1 MMSTLNKEYRHLNSR
16 IQANYKGSEG
26 TLTYPESF
34 ILAYFDSVSDLL
46 KRAQYIGS
54 HGITSRRQEFQL
66 WSFGIKVEESLGEKE
81 IELSL
86 IIGNLE
92 IDKEPTIISR
102 EEVLDISK
110 KGVNFFKSIVWIKA
124 NSKHQS
130 EVDLANQIQE
140 KLRAKQI
147 KKVKL
152 VFLTNNLIEEK
163 IVNKLQGKVL
173 FSVEDID
180 VTLDIWDLRRRGNY
194 VRSEDDFSV
203 VTISDFEE
211 APLIVKANVHSD
223 EQGYVTSLSGL
234 DVFNLYDT
242 YRTDLLQQNVR
253 VFLSATR
260 KANKEMINTLRN
272 EPEKFFFYNNGLS
285 VTCSSVQIEND
296 RIIAIKD
303 IQIVNGGQ
311 TTATIHYA
319 KKRYRDID
327 LSMVKVQVRLIEIED
342 KTNYDAT
349 VNKISVASNTQSVVS
364 PSDFMSNAKIFTD
377 LESLISTYP
386 INTGLGDVFYF
397 FERMKGQKKAAEM
410 QRLTIQ
416 EKKAFQKMYPKSITF
431 SKLEFARWW
440 NTYSLFPHVSASGS
454 EKQFKSFM
462 NNIESR
468 IFTKQDYF
476 EIVGFGRI
484 FTRMRTVCG
493 TANGKEF
500 PSLIEDSSVGMSTS
514 IYASSVFHQLFG
526 SDIEYLDV
534 FDSRFEEN
542 YFDELFKEVLVK
554 TWSLISRYGGTSVQ
568 EQTKK
573 VGCWKFVQDNI
584 ESYNVIK
591 NNYKSLQLRKRTRQE
606 IDAAFREPIEKAVS
620 CLNVMFTNNAVRD
633 DLLSYGRFRR
643 VIHKIDSGDEVSL
656 DLVLSA
662 LDKVSA
668 DLDFTV
674 VDKIKEVLSRE
685 FRDLNNSYVTT
696 GLIDTVSV
704 RQLIDRMNN

>member
-1 MMSTLNKEYRHLNSR
+1 MSTLNKEYRHLNSR

-46 KRAQYIGS
+46 KRAQFIGS
-54 HGITSRRQEFQL
+54 HGTTSRRQEFQL

-86 IIGNLE
+86 VTGKLE
-92 IDKEPTIISR
+92 IGEEPTIISR
-102 EEVLDISK
+102 DDVLDISK
-110 KGVNFFKSIVWIKA
+110 KGVNFFKSIAWIRA

-147 KKVKL
+147 KKVRL

-163 IVNKLQGKVL
+163 IINRLQGKVL

-194 VRSEDDFSV
+194 VRSEDDFSIV
-203 VTISDFEE
+203 SVDQFEE

-234 DVFNLYDT
+234 DIFNLYDT

-272 EPEKFFFYNNGLS
+272 EPQKFFFYNNGLS
-285 VTCSSVQIEND
+285 VTCSSVKIENE
-296 RIIAIKD
+296 RIVAIKD

-319 KKRYRDID
+319 KKKYRDID
-327 LSMVKVQVRLIEIED
+327 LSKVKVQVRLIEIED
-342 KTNYDAT
+342 KTNYEAT

-364 PSDFMSNAKIFTD
+364 PSDFMSNAKIFTN

-386 INTGLGDVFYF
+386 INTGIGDVFYF

-410 QRLTIQ
+410 QRLTQQ
-416 EKKAFQKMYPKSITF
+416 EKKAFQNMYPKSLTF

-440 NTYSLFPHVSASGS
+440 NTYSLFPHVSAAGS

-484 FTRMRTVCG
+484 FSRVRTVCG

-526 SDIEYLDV
+526 EKIEYLDV
-534 FDSRFEEN
+534 FDNLFEEN
-542 YFDELFKEVLVK
+542 YFDEVFKEIIVK
-554 TWSLISRYGGTSVQ
+554 TWSLISDYGGTSVQ

-573 VGCWKFVQDNI
+573 IGCWEYVQKNI
-584 ESYNVIK
+584 ESYSQIK
-591 NNYKSLQLRKRTRQE
+591 ESYKSLQLRKRTRQE
-606 IDAAFREPIEKAVS
+606 IDAAFRDPLEKAIS
-620 CLNVMFTNNAVRD
+620 SLNVMFTNAVVRD

-643 VIHKIDSGDEVSL
+643 VVNKIDNGGEVSL

-662 LDKVSA
+662 LERVSA
-668 DLDFTV
+668 DLDFTF
-674 VDKIKEVLSRE
+674 VDRIKEVFSGE
-685 FRDLNNSYVTT
+685 FRELNNSYVTT
-696 GLIDTVSV
+696 GLIDTAAVK
-704 RQLIDRMNN
+704 QLIDKVK

>member
-1 MMSTLNKEYRHLNSR
+1 MSTLNKEYRHLNSR

-46 KRAQYIGS
+46 KRAQFIGS
-54 HGITSRRQEFQL
+54 HGTTSRRQEFQL

-86 IIGNLE
+86 VTGKLE
-92 IDKEPTIISR
+92 ISEEPTIISR
-102 EEVLDISK
+102 DDVLDISK
-110 KGVNFFKSIVWIKA
+110 KGVNFFKSIAWIRA

-147 KKVKL
+147 KKVRL

-163 IVNKLQGKVL
+163 ITNRLQGKVL

-194 VRSEDDFSV
+194 VRSEDDFSIV
-203 VTISDFEE
+203 SVDQFEE
-211 APLIVKANVHSD
+211 APLIVKANVYSD

-234 DVFNLYDT
+234 DIFNLYDT

-272 EPEKFFFYNNGLS
+272 EPQKFFFYNNGLS
-285 VTCSSVQIEND
+285 VTCSSVKIENE
-296 RIIAIKD
+296 RIVAIKD

-319 KKRYRDID
+319 KKKYRDID
-327 LSMVKVQVRLIEIED
+327 LSKVKVQVRLIEIED
-342 KTNYDAT
+342 KTNYEAT

-364 PSDFMSNAKIFTD
+364 PSDFMSNAKIFTN

-386 INTGLGDVFYF
+386 INTGIGDVFYF

-410 QRLTIQ
+410 QRLTQQ
-416 EKKAFQKMYPKSITF
+416 EKKAFQNMYPKSLTF

-440 NTYSLFPHVSASGS
+440 NTYSLFPHVSAAGS

-484 FTRMRTVCG
+484 FSRVRTVCG

-526 SDIEYLDV
+526 EEIEYLDV
-534 FDSRFEEN
+534 FDNLFEEN
-542 YFDELFKEVLVK
+542 YFDEVFKEVIVK
-554 TWSLISRYGGTSVQ
+554 TWSLISDYGGTSVQ

-573 VGCWKFVQDNI
+573 IGCWEYVQKNI
-584 ESYNVIK
+584 ESYSQIK
-591 NNYKSLQLRKRTRQE
+591 ESYKSLQLRKRTRQE
-606 IDAAFREPIEKAVS
+606 IDAAFRDPLEKAIS
-620 CLNVMFTNNAVRD
+620 SLNVMFTNAVVRD

-643 VIHKIDSGDEVSL
+643 VVNKIDNGGEVSL

-662 LDKVSA
+662 LERVSA
-668 DLDFTV
+668 DLDFTF
-674 VDKIKEVLSRE
+674 VDRIKEVFSGE
-685 FRDLNNSYVTT
+685 FRELNNSYVTT
-696 GLIDTVSV
+696 GLIDTAAVK
-704 RQLIDRMNN
+704 QLIDKVK

>member
-1 MMSTLNKEYRHLNSR
+1 MSTLNKEYRHLNSR

-54 HGITSRRQEFQL
+54 HGITSRRQEFHL

-86 IIGNLE
+86 VTGKLE
-92 IDKEPTIISR
+92 IGEEPTIISR
-102 EEVLDISK
+102 DEVLDISK
-110 KGVNFFKSIVWIKA
+110 KGVNFFKSVAWIKA

-130 EVDLANQIQE
+130 EVDLAKQIQE
-140 KLRAKQI
+140 KLRAKKI
-147 KKVKL
+147 KKVRL

-163 IVNKLQGKVL
+163 IINRLQGKVL

-194 VRSEDDFSV
+194 VRSEDDFSIV
-203 VTISDFEE
+203 SVNQFEE
-211 APLIVKANVHSD
+211 APLIVKANIHSD

-234 DVFNLYDT
+234 DIFNLYDT

-272 EPEKFFFYNNGLS
+272 EPQKFFFYNNGLS
-285 VTCSSVQIEND
+285 ITCSSVKIENE
-296 RIIAIKD
+296 RIVAIKD

-319 KKRYRDID
+319 KKKYRDID
-327 LSMVKVQVRLIEIED
+327 LSKVKVQVRLIEIED
-342 KTNYDAT
+342 KINYEAT

-364 PSDFMSNAKIFTD
+364 PSDFMSNAKIFTN

-410 QRLTIQ
+410 QRLTQQ
-416 EKKAFQKMYPKSITF
+416 EKKAFQNMYPKSLTF

-440 NTYSLFPHVSASGS
+440 NTYSLFPHVSAAGS

-484 FTRMRTVCG
+484 FTRVRTVCG
-493 TANGKEF
+493 TGNGREF

-526 SDIEYLDV
+526 EEIEYLDV
-534 FDSRFEEN
+534 FDNLFEEN
-542 YFDELFKEVLVK
+542 YFDEVFKEIIVK
-554 TWSLISRYGGTSVQ
+554 TWSLISDYGGTSVQ

-573 VGCWKFVQDNI
+573 IGCWEYVQNNI
-584 ESYNVIK
+584 ESYSQIK
-591 NNYKSLQLRKRTRQE
+591 ESYQSLQLRKRTRQE
-606 IDAAFREPIEKAVS
+606 IDAAFRDPLEKAIS
-620 CLNVMFTNNAVRD
+620 CLNVMFTNAAVRD

-643 VIHKIDSGDEVSL
+643 VVNKIDDGGEVSL

-662 LDKVSA
+662 LERVSA
-668 DLDFTV
+668 DLDFSF
-674 VDKIKEVLSRE
+674 VDRIKEVFSGDFRE
-685 FRDLNNSYVTT
+685 LDNSYVTT
-696 GLIDTVSV
+696 GLIDTAAV
-704 RQLIDRMNN
+704 RQLIDRVNK

>member
-1 MMSTLNKEYRHLNSR
+1 MSTLNKEYRHLNSR

-46 KRAQYIGS
+46 KRAQFIGS
-54 HGITSRRQEFQL
+54 HGTTSRRQEFQL

-86 IIGNLE
+86 VTGKLE
-92 IDKEPTIISR
+92 IGEEPTIISR
-102 EEVLDISK
+102 DDVLDISK
-110 KGVNFFKSIVWIKA
+110 KGVNFFKSIAWIRA

-147 KKVKL
+147 KKVRL

-163 IVNKLQGKVL
+163 IINRLQGKVL

-194 VRSEDDFSV
+194 VRSEDDFSIV
-203 VTISDFEE
+203 SVDQFEE

-234 DVFNLYDT
+234 DIFNLYDT

-272 EPEKFFFYNNGLS
+272 EPQKFFFYNNGLS
-285 VTCSSVQIEND
+285 VTCSSVKIENE
-296 RIIAIKD
+296 RIVAIKD

-319 KKRYRDID
+319 KKKYRDID
-327 LSMVKVQVRLIEIED
+327 LSKVKVQVRLIEIED
-342 KTNYDAT
+342 KTNYEAT

-364 PSDFMSNAKIFTD
+364 PSDFMSNAKIFTN

-386 INTGLGDVFYF
+386 INTGIGDVFYF

-410 QRLTIQ
+410 QRLTQQ
-416 EKKAFQKMYPKSITF
+416 EKKAFQNMYPKSLTF

-440 NTYSLFPHVSASGS
+440 NTYSLFPHVSAAGS

-484 FTRMRTVCG
+484 FSRVRAVCG

-526 SDIEYLDV
+526 EEIEYLDV
-534 FDSRFEEN
+534 FDNLFEEN
-542 YFDELFKEVLVK
+542 YFDEVFKEVIVK
-554 TWSLISRYGGTSVQ
+554 TWSLISDYGGTSVQ

-573 VGCWKFVQDNI
+573 IGCWEYVQKNI
-584 ESYNVIK
+584 ESYSQIK
-591 NNYKSLQLRKRTRQE
+591 ESYKSLQLRKRTRQE
-606 IDAAFREPIEKAVS
+606 IDAAFRDPLEKAIS
-620 CLNVMFTNNAVRD
+620 SLNVMFTNAVVRD

-643 VIHKIDSGDEVSL
+643 VVNKIDNGGEVSL

-662 LDKVSA
+662 LERVSA
-668 DLDFTV
+668 DLDFTF
-674 VDKIKEVLSRE
+674 VDRIKEVFSGE
-685 FRDLNNSYVTT
+685 FRELNNSYVTT
-696 GLIDTVSV
+696 GLIDTAAVK
-704 RQLIDRMNN
+704 QLIDKVK

>member
-54 HGITSRRQEFQL
+54 HGITSRRQEFHL

-86 IIGNLE
+86 VTGKLE
-92 IDKEPTIISR
+92 IGEEPTIISR
-102 EEVLDISK
+102 DEVLDISK
-110 KGVNFFKSIVWIKA
+110 KGVNFFKSVAWIKA

-130 EVDLANQIQE
+130 EVDLAKQIQE
-140 KLRAKQI
+140 KLRAKKI
-147 KKVKL
+147 KKVRL

-163 IVNKLQGKVL
+163 IINRLQGKVL

-194 VRSEDDFSV
+194 VRSEDDFSIV
-203 VTISDFEE
+203 SVNQFEE
-211 APLIVKANVHSD
+211 APLIVKANIHSD

-234 DVFNLYDT
+234 DIFNLYDT

-272 EPEKFFFYNNGLS
+272 EPQKFFFYNNGLS
-285 VTCSSVQIEND
+285 ITCSSVKIENE
-296 RIIAIKD
+296 RIVAIKD

-319 KKRYRDID
+319 KKKYRDID
-327 LSMVKVQVRLIEIED
+327 LSKVKVQVRLIEIED
-342 KTNYDAT
+342 KINYEAT

-364 PSDFMSNAKIFTD
+364 PSDFMSNAKIFTN

-410 QRLTIQ
+410 QRLTQQ
-416 EKKAFQKMYPKSITF
+416 EKKAFQNMYPKSLTF

-440 NTYSLFPHVSASGS
+440 NTYSLFPHVSAAGS

-484 FTRMRTVCG
+484 FTRVRTVCG
-493 TANGKEF
+493 TANGREF

-526 SDIEYLDV
+526 EEIEYLDV
-534 FDSRFEEN
+534 FDNLFEEN
-542 YFDELFKEVLVK
+542 YFDEVFKEIIVK
-554 TWSLISRYGGTSVQ
+554 TWSLISDYGGTSVQ

-573 VGCWKFVQDNI
+573 IGCWEYVQNNI
-584 ESYNVIK
+584 ESYSQIK
-591 NNYKSLQLRKRTRQE
+591 ESYQSLQLRKRTRQE
-606 IDAAFREPIEKAVS
+606 IDAAFRDPLEKAIS
-620 CLNVMFTNNAVRD
+620 CLNVMFTNAAVRD

-643 VIHKIDSGDEVSL
+643 VVNKIDDGGEVSL

-662 LDKVSA
+662 LERVSA
-668 DLDFTV
+668 DLDFSF
-674 VDKIKEVLSRE
+674 VDRIKEVFSGDFRE
-685 FRDLNNSYVTT
+685 LDNSYVTT
-696 GLIDTVSV
+696 GLIDTAAV
-704 RQLIDRMNN
+704 RQLIDRVNK

>member
-1 MMSTLNKEYRHLNSR
+1 MSTLNKEYRHLNSR

-54 HGITSRRQEFQL
+54 HGTTSRRQEFQL

-86 IIGNLE
+86 VTGKLE
-92 IDKEPTIISR
+92 IGEAPTIISR
-102 EEVLDISK
+102 DDVLDISK
-110 KGVNFFKSIVWIKA
+110 KGVNFFKSIAWIRA

-147 KKVKL
+147 KKVRL

-163 IVNKLQGKVL
+163 IINRLQGKVL

-194 VRSEDDFSV
+194 VRSEDDFSIV
-203 VTISDFEE
+203 SVDQFEE

-234 DVFNLYDT
+234 DIFNLYDT

-272 EPEKFFFYNNGLS
+272 EPQKFFFYNNGLS
-285 VTCSSVQIEND
+285 VTCSSVKIENE
-296 RIIAIKD
+296 RIVAIKD

-319 KKRYRDID
+319 KKKYRDID
-327 LSMVKVQVRLIEIED
+327 LSKVKVQVRLIEIED
-342 KTNYDAT
+342 KTNYEAT

-364 PSDFMSNAKIFTD
+364 PSDFMSNAKIFTN

-386 INTGLGDVFYF
+386 INTGIGDVFYF

-410 QRLTIQ
+410 QRLTQQ
-416 EKKAFQKMYPKSITF
+416 EKKAFQNMYPKSLTF

-440 NTYSLFPHVSASGS
+440 NTYSLFPHVSAAGS

-484 FTRMRTVCG
+484 FSRVRTVCG

-526 SDIEYLDV
+526 EEIEYLDV
-534 FDSRFEEN
+534 FDNLFEEN
-542 YFDELFKEVLVK
+542 YFDEVFKEVIVK
-554 TWSLISRYGGTSVQ
+554 TWSLISDYGGTSVQ

-573 VGCWKFVQDNI
+573 IGCWEYVQKNI
-584 ESYNVIK
+584 ESYSQIK
-591 NNYKSLQLRKRTRQE
+591 ESYKSLQLRKRTRQE
-606 IDAAFREPIEKAVS
+606 IDAAFRDPLEKAIS
-620 CLNVMFTNNAVRD
+620 SLNVMFTNAVVRD

-643 VIHKIDSGDEVSL
+643 VVNKIDNGGEVSL

-662 LDKVSA
+662 LERVSA
-668 DLDFTV
+668 DLDFTF
-674 VDKIKEVLSRE
+674 VDRIKEVFSGE
-685 FRDLNNSYVTT
+685 FRELNNSYVTT
-696 GLIDTVSV
+696 GLIDTAAVK
-704 RQLIDRMNN
+704 QLIDKVK

>member
-46 KRAQYIGS
+46 KRAQFIGS

-86 IIGNLE
+86 ITGKLE
-92 IDKEPTIISR
+92 IGEEPTIISR
-102 EEVLDISK
+102 DDVLDISK
-110 KGVNFFKSIVWIKA
+110 KGVNFFKSIAWIRA

-147 KKVKL
+147 KKVRL

-163 IVNKLQGKVL
+163 IINRLQGKVL
-173 FSVEDID
+173 YSVEDID

-194 VRSEDDFSV
+194 VRSEDDFSIV
-203 VTISDFEE
+203 SVDQFEE

-234 DVFNLYDT
+234 DIFNLYDT

-272 EPEKFFFYNNGLS
+272 EPQKFFFYNNGLS
-285 VTCSSVQIEND
+285 VTCSSVKIENE
-296 RIIAIKD
+296 RIVAIKD

-319 KKRYRDID
+319 KKKYRDID
-327 LSMVKVQVRLIEIED
+327 LSKVKVQVRLIEIED
-342 KTNYDAT
+342 KTNYEAT

-364 PSDFMSNAKIFTD
+364 PSDFMSNAKIFTK

-386 INTGLGDVFYF
+386 INTGIGDVFYF

-410 QRLTIQ
+410 QRLTQQ
-416 EKKAFQKMYPKSITF
+416 EKKAFQNMYPKTLTF

-440 NTYSLFPHVSASGS
+440 NTYSLLPHVSASGS

-468 IFTKQDYF
+468 VFTKQDYF
-476 EIVGFGRI
+476 EIVGFGRV
-484 FTRMRTVCG
+484 FSRVRTICG
-493 TANGKEF
+493 TANGKKF

-514 IYASSVFHQLFG
+514 IYASSVFHRLFG
-526 SDIEYLDV
+526 EEIEYLDV
-534 FDSRFEEN
+534 FDNLFEES
-542 YFDELFKEVLVK
+542 YFDEVFKEVIVK
-554 TWSLISRYGGTSVQ
+554 TWSLISDYGGTSVQ

-573 VGCWKFVQDNI
+573 IGCWEYVQKNI
-584 ESYNVIK
+584 ESYSQIK
-591 NNYKSLQLRKRTRQE
+591 KSYQSLQLRKRTRQE
-606 IDAAFREPIEKAVS
+606 IDAAFRDPLEKAIS
-620 CLNVMFTNNAVRD
+620 CLNVMFTNDAVRD
-633 DLLSYGRFRR
+633 DLLSYGKFRR
-643 VIHKIDSGDEVSL
+643 VVNKIDNGGEVSL

-662 LDKVSA
+662 LERVSA
-668 DLDFTV
+668 DLDFSF
-674 VDKIKEVLSRE
+674 VDRIKKVFSGDFRE
-685 FRDLNNSYVTT
+685 LNNSYVTT
-696 GLIDTVSV
+696 GFIDTAAVKLLIDKV
-704 RQLIDRMNN
+704 D

>member
-1 MMSTLNKEYRHLNSR
+1 MSTLNKEYRHLNSR

-46 KRAQYIGS
+46 KRAQFIGS

-86 IIGNLE
+86 VTGKLE
-92 IDKEPTIISR
+92 IGEEPTFISR
-102 EEVLDISK
+102 DDVLDISK
-110 KGVNFFKSIVWIKA
+110 KGANFFKSIAWIRA

-147 KKVKL
+147 KKVRL

-163 IVNKLQGKVL
+163 IINRLQGKVL

-194 VRSEDDFSV
+194 VRSEDDFSIV
-203 VTISDFEE
+203 SVDQFEE

-234 DVFNLYDT
+234 DIFNLYDT

-260 KANKEMINTLRN
+260 KANKEMINTLRI
-272 EPEKFFFYNNGLS
+272 EPQKFFFYNNGLS
-285 VTCSSVQIEND
+285 VTCSSVKIENE
-296 RIIAIKD
+296 RIVAIKD

-319 KKRYRDID
+319 KKKYRDID
-327 LSMVKVQVRLIEIED
+327 LSKVKVQVRLIEIED
-342 KTNYDAT
+342 KTNYEAT

-364 PSDFMSNAKIFTD
+364 PSDFMSNAKIFTN

-386 INTGLGDVFYF
+386 INTGIGDVFYF

-410 QRLTIQ
+410 QRLTQQ
-416 EKKAFQKMYPKSITF
+416 EKKAFQNMYPKSLTF
-431 SKLEFARWW
+431 SKLEFDRWW
-440 NTYSLFPHVSASGS
+440 NTYSLFPHVSAAGS

-484 FTRMRTVCG
+484 FSRVRTVCG
-493 TANGKEF
+493 TANGKDF

-526 SDIEYLDV
+526 EKIEYLDV
-534 FDSRFEEN
+534 FDNLFEEN
-542 YFDELFKEVLVK
+542 YFDEVFKEVIVK
-554 TWSLISRYGGTSVQ
+554 TWSLISDYGGTSVQ

-573 VGCWKFVQDNI
+573 IGCWEYVQKNI
-584 ESYNVIK
+584 ESYSQIK
-591 NNYKSLQLRKRTRQE
+591 ESYKSLQLRKRTRQE
-606 IDAAFREPIEKAVS
+606 IDAAFRDPLEKAIS
-620 CLNVMFTNNAVRD
+620 SLNVMYTNTVVRD

-643 VIHKIDSGDEVSL
+643 VVNKIDNGGEVSL

-662 LDKVSA
+662 LERVSA
-668 DLDFTV
+668 DLDFTF
-674 VDKIKEVLSRE
+674 VDRIKEVFSGE
-685 FRDLNNSYVTT
+685 FRELNNSYVTT
-696 GLIDTVSV
+696 GLIDTAAVK
-704 RQLIDRMNN
+704 QLIDKVK

>member
-1 MMSTLNKEYRHLNSR
+1 MSTLNKEYRHLNSR

-46 KRAQYIGS
+46 KRAQFIGS
-54 HGITSRRQEFQL
+54 HGTTSRRQEFQL

-86 IIGNLE
+86 VTGKLE
-92 IDKEPTIISR
+92 IGEAPTIISR
-102 EEVLDISK
+102 DDVLDISK
-110 KGVNFFKSIVWIKA
+110 KGVNFFKSIAWIRA

-147 KKVKL
+147 KKVRL

-163 IVNKLQGKVL
+163 IINRLQGKVL

-194 VRSEDDFSV
+194 VRSEDDFSIV
-203 VTISDFEE
+203 SVDQFEE

-234 DVFNLYDT
+234 DIFNLYDT

-272 EPEKFFFYNNGLS
+272 EPQKFFFYNNGLS
-285 VTCSSVQIEND
+285 VTCSSVKIENE
-296 RIIAIKD
+296 RIVAIKD

-319 KKRYRDID
+319 KKKYRDID
-327 LSMVKVQVRLIEIED
+327 LSKVKVQVRLIEIED
-342 KTNYDAT
+342 KTNYEAT

-364 PSDFMSNAKIFTD
+364 PSDFMSNAKIFTN

-386 INTGLGDVFYF
+386 INTGIGDVFYF

-410 QRLTIQ
+410 QRLTQQ
-416 EKKAFQKMYPKSITF
+416 EKKAFQNMYPKSLTF

-440 NTYSLFPHVSASGS
+440 NTYSLFPHVSAAGS

-484 FTRMRTVCG
+484 FSRVRTVCG

-526 SDIEYLDV
+526 EEIEYLDV
-534 FDSRFEEN
+534 FDNLFEEN
-542 YFDELFKEVLVK
+542 YFDEVFKEVIVK
-554 TWSLISRYGGTSVQ
+554 TWSLISDYGGTSVQ

-573 VGCWKFVQDNI
+573 IGCWEYVQKNI
-584 ESYNVIK
+584 ESYSQIK
-591 NNYKSLQLRKRTRQE
+591 ESYKSLQLRKRTRQE
-606 IDAAFREPIEKAVS
+606 IDAAFRDPLEKAIS
-620 CLNVMFTNNAVRD
+620 SLNVMFTNAVVRD

-643 VIHKIDSGDEVSL
+643 VVNKIDNGGEVSL

-662 LDKVSA
+662 LERVSA
-668 DLDFTV
+668 DLDFTF
-674 VDKIKEVLSRE
+674 VDRIKEVFSGE
-685 FRDLNNSYVTT
+685 FRELNNSYVTT
-696 GLIDTVSV
+696 GLIDTAAVK
-704 RQLIDRMNN
+704 QLIDKVK

>member
-1 MMSTLNKEYRHLNSR
+1 M
-16 IQANYKGSEG
+16 
-26 TLTYPESF
+26 
-34 ILAYFDSVSDLL
+34 
-46 KRAQYIGS
+46 
-54 HGITSRRQEFQL
+54 
-66 WSFGIKVEESLGEKE
+66 
-81 IELSL
+81 
-86 IIGNLE
+86 
-92 IDKEPTIISR
+92 
-102 EEVLDISK
+102 
-110 KGVNFFKSIVWIKA
+110 
-124 NSKHQS
+124 
-130 EVDLANQIQE
+130 
-140 KLRAKQI
+140 
-147 KKVKL
+147 
-152 VFLTNNLIEEK
+152 IEEK

-416 EKKAFQKMYPKSITF
+416 EKKAFQNMYPKSLTF

-440 NTYSLFPHVSASGS
+440 NTYSLFPHVSAAGS

-484 FTRMRTVCG
+484 FTRMRAVCG

-542 YFDELFKEVLVK
+542 YFDELFKEVIVK

>member
-1 MMSTLNKEYRHLNSR
+1 MSTLNKEYRHLNSR

-46 KRAQYIGS
+46 KRAQFIGS
-54 HGITSRRQEFQL
+54 HGTTSRRQEFQL

-86 IIGNLE
+86 VTGKLE
-92 IDKEPTIISR
+92 IGEAPTIISR
-102 EEVLDISK
+102 DDVLDISK
-110 KGVNFFKSIVWIKA
+110 KGVNFFKSIAWIRA

-147 KKVKL
+147 KKVRL

-163 IVNKLQGKVL
+163 IINRLQGKVL

-194 VRSEDDFSV
+194 VRSEDDFSIV
-203 VTISDFEE
+203 SVDQFEE

-234 DVFNLYDT
+234 DIFNLYDT

-272 EPEKFFFYNNGLS
+272 EPQKFFFYNNGLS
-285 VTCSSVQIEND
+285 VTCSSVKIENE
-296 RIIAIKD
+296 RIVAIKD

-319 KKRYRDID
+319 KKKYRDID
-327 LSMVKVQVRLIEIED
+327 LSKVKVQVRLIEIED
-342 KTNYDAT
+342 KTNYEAT
-349 VNKISVASNTQSVVS
+349 VNKISIASNTQSVVS
-364 PSDFMSNAKIFTD
+364 PSDFMSNAKIFTN

-386 INTGLGDVFYF
+386 INTGIGDVFYF

-410 QRLTIQ
+410 QRLTQQ
-416 EKKAFQKMYPKSITF
+416 EKKAFQNIYPKSLTF

-440 NTYSLFPHVSASGS
+440 NTYSLFPHVSAAGS

-484 FTRMRTVCG
+484 FSRVRTVCG

-526 SDIEYLDV
+526 EEIEYLDV
-534 FDSRFEEN
+534 FDNLFEEN
-542 YFDELFKEVLVK
+542 YFDEVFKEVIVK
-554 TWSLISRYGGTSVQ
+554 TWSLISDYGGTSVQ

-573 VGCWKFVQDNI
+573 IGCWEYVQKNI
-584 ESYNVIK
+584 ESYSQIK
-591 NNYKSLQLRKRTRQE
+591 ESYKSLQLRKRTRQE
-606 IDAAFREPIEKAVS
+606 IDTAFRDPLEKAIS
-620 CLNVMFTNNAVRD
+620 SLNVMFTNAVVRD

-643 VIHKIDSGDEVSL
+643 VVNKIDDGGEVSL

-662 LDKVSA
+662 LERVST
-668 DLDFTV
+668 DLDFSF
-674 VDKIKEVLSRE
+674 VDRIKEVFSGDFRE
-685 FRDLNNSYVTT
+685 LNNSYVTT
-696 GLIDTVSV
+696 GLIDTAAV
-704 RQLIDRMNN
+704 RQLIDRVN

>member
-1 MMSTLNKEYRHLNSR
+1 MSTLNKEYRHLNSR

-46 KRAQYIGS
+46 KRAQFIGS
-54 HGITSRRQEFQL
+54 HGTTSRRQEFQL

-86 IIGNLE
+86 VTGILE
-92 IDKEPTIISR
+92 IGEEPTIISKDD
-102 EEVLDISK
+102 VLDISK
-110 KGVNFFKSIVWIKA
+110 KGVNFFKSIAWIRA

-147 KKVKL
+147 KKVRL

-163 IVNKLQGKVL
+163 ITNRLQGKVL

-194 VRSEDDFSV
+194 VRSEDDFSIV
-203 VTISDFEE
+203 SVDQFEE

-234 DVFNLYDT
+234 DIFNLYDT

-272 EPEKFFFYNNGLS
+272 EPQKFFFYNNGLS
-285 VTCSSVQIEND
+285 VTCSSVKIENE
-296 RIIAIKD
+296 RIVAIKD

-319 KKRYRDID
+319 KKKYRDID
-327 LSMVKVQVRLIEIED
+327 LSKVKVQVRLIEIED
-342 KTNYDAT
+342 KTNYEAT
-349 VNKISVASNTQSVVS
+349 VNKISVASNTQSVVT
-364 PSDFMSNAKIFTD
+364 PSDFMSNAKIFTN

-386 INTGLGDVFYF
+386 INTGIGDVFYF

-410 QRLTIQ
+410 QRLTQQ
-416 EKKAFQKMYPKSITF
+416 EKKAFQNMYPKSLTF

-440 NTYSLFPHVSASGS
+440 NTYSLFPHVSAAGS

-484 FTRMRTVCG
+484 FSRVRTVCG

-526 SDIEYLDV
+526 EKIEYLDV
-534 FDSRFEEN
+534 FDNLFEEN
-542 YFDELFKEVLVK
+542 YFDEVFKEVIVK
-554 TWSLISRYGGTSVQ
+554 TWSLISDYGGTSVQ

-573 VGCWKFVQDNI
+573 IGCWEYVQKNI
-584 ESYNVIK
+584 ESYSQIK
-591 NNYKSLQLRKRTRQE
+591 ESYKSLQLRKRTRQE
-606 IDAAFREPIEKAVS
+606 IDAAFRDPLEKAIS
-620 CLNVMFTNNAVRD
+620 SLNVMFTNAVVRD

-643 VIHKIDSGDEVSL
+643 VVNKIDNGGEVSL

-662 LDKVSA
+662 LERVSA
-668 DLDFTV
+668 DLDFTF
-674 VDKIKEVLSRE
+674 VDRIKEVFSGE
-685 FRDLNNSYVTT
+685 FRELNNSYVTT
-696 GLIDTVSV
+696 GLIDTAAVK
-704 RQLIDRMNN
+704 QLIDKVK

>member
-1 MMSTLNKEYRHLNSR
+1 MSTLNKEYRHLNSR

-46 KRAQYIGS
+46 KRAQFIGS
-54 HGITSRRQEFQL
+54 HGTTSRRQEFQL

-86 IIGNLE
+86 VTGKLE
-92 IDKEPTIISR
+92 IGEAPTIISR
-102 EEVLDISK
+102 DDVLDISK
-110 KGVNFFKSIVWIKA
+110 KGVNFFKSIAWIRA
-124 NSKHQS
+124 NSRHQS

-147 KKVKL
+147 KKVRL

-163 IVNKLQGKVL
+163 IINRLQGKVL

-194 VRSEDDFSV
+194 VRSEDDFSIV
-203 VTISDFEE
+203 SVDQFEE

-234 DVFNLYDT
+234 DIFNLYDT

-272 EPEKFFFYNNGLS
+272 EPQKFFFYNNGLS
-285 VTCSSVQIEND
+285 VTCSSVKIENE
-296 RIIAIKD
+296 RIVAIKD

-319 KKRYRDID
+319 KKKYRDID
-327 LSMVKVQVRLIEIED
+327 LSKVKVQVRLIEIED
-342 KTNYDAT
+342 KTNYEAT

-364 PSDFMSNAKIFTD
+364 PSDFMSNAKIFTN

-386 INTGLGDVFYF
+386 INTGIGDVFYF

-410 QRLTIQ
+410 QRLTQQ
-416 EKKAFQKMYPKSITF
+416 EKKAFQNMYPKSLTF

-440 NTYSLFPHVSASGS
+440 NTYSLFPHVSAAGS

-484 FTRMRTVCG
+484 FTRVRTVCG
-493 TANGKEF
+493 TANGREF

-526 SDIEYLDV
+526 EEIEYLDV
-534 FDSRFEEN
+534 FDYLFEEN
-542 YFDELFKEVLVK
+542 YFDEVFKEIIVK
-554 TWSLISRYGGTSVQ
+554 TWSLISDYGGTSVQ

-573 VGCWKFVQDNI
+573 IGCWEYVQNNI
-584 ESYNVIK
+584 ESYSQIK
-591 NNYKSLQLRKRTRQE
+591 ESYQSLQLRKRTRQE
-606 IDAAFREPIEKAVS
+606 IDAAFRDPLEKAIS
-620 CLNVMFTNNAVRD
+620 CLNVMFTNAAVRD

-643 VIHKIDSGDEVSL
+643 VVNKIDDGGEVSL

-662 LDKVSA
+662 LERVSA
-668 DLDFTV
+668 DLDFSF
-674 VDKIKEVLSRE
+674 VDRIKEVFSGDFRE
-685 FRDLNNSYVTT
+685 LDNSYVTT
-696 GLIDTVSV
+696 GLIDTAAV
-704 RQLIDRMNN
+704 RQLIHRVNK

>member
-1 MMSTLNKEYRHLNSR
+1 MSTLNKEYRHLNSR

-46 KRAQYIGS
+46 KRAQFIGS
-54 HGITSRRQEFQL
+54 HGTTSRRQEFQL

-86 IIGNLE
+86 VTGKLE
-92 IDKEPTIISR
+92 IGEAPTIISR
-102 EEVLDISK
+102 DDVLDISK
-110 KGVNFFKSIVWIKA
+110 KGVNFFKSIAWIRA

-147 KKVKL
+147 KKVRL

-163 IVNKLQGKVL
+163 IINRLQGKVL

-194 VRSEDDFSV
+194 VRSEDDFSIV
-203 VTISDFEE
+203 SVDQFEE

-234 DVFNLYDT
+234 DIFNLYDT

-272 EPEKFFFYNNGLS
+272 EPQKFFFYNNGLS
-285 VTCSSVQIEND
+285 VTCSSVKIENE
-296 RIIAIKD
+296 RIVAIKD

-319 KKRYRDID
+319 KKKYRDID
-327 LSMVKVQVRLIEIED
+327 LSKVKVQVRLIEIED
-342 KTNYDAT
+342 KTNYEAT

-364 PSDFMSNAKIFTD
+364 PSDFMSNAKIFTN

-386 INTGLGDVFYF
+386 INTGIGDVFYF

-410 QRLTIQ
+410 QRLTQQ
-416 EKKAFQKMYPKSITF
+416 EKKAFQNMYPKSLTF

-440 NTYSLFPHVSASGS
+440 NTYSLFPHVSAAGS

-484 FTRMRTVCG
+484 FSRVRTVCG

-526 SDIEYLDV
+526 EEIEYLDV
-534 FDSRFEEN
+534 FDNLFEEN
-542 YFDELFKEVLVK
+542 YFDEVFKEIIVK
-554 TWSLISRYGGTSVQ
+554 TWSLISDYGGTSVQ

-573 VGCWKFVQDNI
+573 IGCWEYVQKNI
-584 ESYNVIK
+584 ESYSQIK
-591 NNYKSLQLRKRTRQE
+591 ESYKSLQLRKRTRQE
-606 IDAAFREPIEKAVS
+606 IDAAFRDPLEKAIS
-620 CLNVMFTNNAVRD
+620 SLNVMFTNAVVRD

-643 VIHKIDSGDEVSL
+643 VVNKIDNGGEVSL

-662 LDKVSA
+662 LERVSA
-668 DLDFTV
+668 DLDFTF
-674 VDKIKEVLSRE
+674 VDRIKEVFSGE
-685 FRDLNNSYVTT
+685 FRELNNSYVTT
-696 GLIDTVSV
+696 GLIDTAAVK
-704 RQLIDRMNN
+704 QLIDKVK

>member
-1 MMSTLNKEYRHLNSR
+1 MSTLNKEYRHLNSR

-46 KRAQYIGS
+46 KRAQFIGS
-54 HGITSRRQEFQL
+54 HGTTSRRQEFQL

-86 IIGNLE
+86 VTGKLE
-92 IDKEPTIISR
+92 IGEAPTIISR
-102 EEVLDISK
+102 DDVLDISK
-110 KGVNFFKSIVWIKA
+110 KGVNFFKSIAWIRA

-147 KKVKL
+147 KKVRL

-163 IVNKLQGKVL
+163 IINRLQGKVL

-194 VRSEDDFSV
+194 VRSEDDFSIV
-203 VTISDFEE
+203 SVDQFEE

-234 DVFNLYDT
+234 DIFNLYDT

-272 EPEKFFFYNNGLS
+272 EPQKFFFYNNGLS
-285 VTCSSVQIEND
+285 VTCSSVKIENE
-296 RIIAIKD
+296 RIVAIKD

-319 KKRYRDID
+319 KKKYRDID
-327 LSMVKVQVRLIEIED
+327 LSKVKVQVRLIEIED
-342 KTNYDAT
+342 KTNYEAT
-349 VNKISVASNTQSVVS
+349 VIKISVARNTESVVS
-364 PSDFMSNAKIFTD
+364 PSDFMSNAKIFTN

-386 INTGLGDVFYF
+386 INTGIGDVFYF

-410 QRLTIQ
+410 QRLTQQ
-416 EKKAFQKMYPKSITF
+416 EKKAFQNMYPKSLTF

-440 NTYSLFPHVSASGS
+440 NTYSLFPHVSAAGS

-484 FTRMRTVCG
+484 FSRVRTVCG

-526 SDIEYLDV
+526 EEIEYLDV
-534 FDSRFEEN
+534 FDNLFEEN
-542 YFDELFKEVLVK
+542 YFDEVFKEVIVK
-554 TWSLISRYGGTSVQ
+554 TWSLISDYGGTSVQ

-573 VGCWKFVQDNI
+573 IGCWEYVQNNI
-584 ESYNVIK
+584 ESYSQIK
-591 NNYKSLQLRKRTRQE
+591 ESYQSLQLRKRTRQE
-606 IDAAFREPIEKAVS
+606 IDAAFRDPLEKAIS
-620 CLNVMFTNNAVRD
+620 CLNVMFTNAAVRD

-643 VIHKIDSGDEVSL
+643 VVNKIDDGGEVSL

-662 LDKVSA
+662 LERVSA
-668 DLDFTV
+668 DLDFSF
-674 VDKIKEVLSRE
+674 VDRIKEVFSGDFRE
-685 FRDLNNSYVTT
+685 LDNSYVTT
-696 GLIDTVSV
+696 GLIDTAAV
-704 RQLIDRMNN
+704 RQLIDRVNK

>member
-1 MMSTLNKEYRHLNSR
+1 MSTLNKEYRHLNSR

-46 KRAQYIGS
+46 KRAQFIGS
-54 HGITSRRQEFQL
+54 HGTTSRRQEFQL

-86 IIGNLE
+86 VTGKLE
-92 IDKEPTIISR
+92 IGEAPTIISR
-102 EEVLDISK
+102 DDVLDISK
-110 KGVNFFKSIVWIKA
+110 KGVNFFKSIAWIRA

-147 KKVKL
+147 KKVRL

-163 IVNKLQGKVL
+163 IINRLQGKVL

-194 VRSEDDFSV
+194 VRSEDDFSIV
-203 VTISDFEE
+203 SVDQFEE

-234 DVFNLYDT
+234 DIFNLYDT

-272 EPEKFFFYNNGLS
+272 EPQKFFFYNNGLS
-285 VTCSSVQIEND
+285 VTCSSVKIENE
-296 RIIAIKD
+296 RIVAIKD

-319 KKRYRDID
+319 KKKYRDID
-327 LSMVKVQVRLIEIED
+327 LSKVKVQVRLIEIED
-342 KTNYDAT
+342 KTNYEAT

-364 PSDFMSNAKIFTD
+364 PSDFMSNAKIFTN

-386 INTGLGDVFYF
+386 INTGIGDVFYF

-410 QRLTIQ
+410 QRLTQQ
-416 EKKAFQKMYPKSITF
+416 EKKAFQNMYPKSLTF

-440 NTYSLFPHVSASGS
+440 NTYSLFTHVSAAGS

-484 FTRMRTVCG
+484 FSRVRTVCG

-526 SDIEYLDV
+526 EEIEYLDV
-534 FDSRFEEN
+534 FDNLFEEN
-542 YFDELFKEVLVK
+542 YFDEVFKEVIVK
-554 TWSLISRYGGTSVQ
+554 TWSLISDYGGTSVQ

-573 VGCWKFVQDNI
+573 IGCWEYVQKNI
-584 ESYNVIK
+584 ESYSQIK
-591 NNYKSLQLRKRTRQE
+591 ESYKSLQLRKRTRQE
-606 IDAAFREPIEKAVS
+606 IDAAFRDPLEKAIS
-620 CLNVMFTNNAVRD
+620 SLNVMFTNAVVRD

-643 VIHKIDSGDEVSL
+643 VVNKIDNGGEVSL

-662 LDKVSA
+662 LERVSA
-668 DLDFTV
+668 DLDFTF
-674 VDKIKEVLSRE
+674 VDRIKEVFSGE
-685 FRDLNNSYVTT
+685 FRELNNSYVTT
-696 GLIDTVSV
+696 GLIDTAAVK
-704 RQLIDRMNN
+704 QLIDKVK

>member
-86 IIGNLE
+86 IIGNLV

-416 EKKAFQKMYPKSITF
+416 EKKAFQNMYPKSLTF

-440 NTYSLFPHVSASGS
+440 NTYSLFPHVSAAGS

-484 FTRMRTVCG
+484 FTRMRAVCG

-542 YFDELFKEVLVK
+542 YFDELFKEVIVK

>member
-1 MMSTLNKEYRHLNSR
+1 MNTLNKEYRHLNSR

-46 KRAQYIGS
+46 KRAQFIGS
-54 HGITSRRQEFQL
+54 HGTTSRRQEFQL
-66 WSFGIKVEESLGEKE
+66 WSFGIKIEESLGEKE

-86 IIGNLE
+86 VTGKLE
-92 IDKEPTIISR
+92 IGEEPTIISR
-102 EEVLDISK
+102 DDVLDISK
-110 KGVNFFKSIVWIKA
+110 KGVNFFKSIAWIRA

-147 KKVKL
+147 KKVRL

-163 IVNKLQGKVL
+163 IINRLQGKVL

-194 VRSEDDFSV
+194 VRSEDDFSIV
-203 VTISDFEE
+203 SVDQFEE

-234 DVFNLYDT
+234 DIFNLYDT

-272 EPEKFFFYNNGLS
+272 EPQKFFFYNNGLS
-285 VTCSSVQIEND
+285 VTCSSVKIENE
-296 RIIAIKD
+296 RIVAIKD

-319 KKRYRDID
+319 KKKYRDID
-327 LSMVKVQVRLIEIED
+327 LSKVKVQVRLIEIED
-342 KTNYDAT
+342 KTNYEAT

-364 PSDFMSNAKIFTD
+364 PSDFMSNAKIFTN

-386 INTGLGDVFYF
+386 INTGIGDVFYF

-410 QRLTIQ
+410 QRLTQQ
-416 EKKAFQKMYPKSITF
+416 EKKAFQNMYPKSLTF

-440 NTYSLFPHVSASGS
+440 NTYSLFPHVSAAGS

-484 FTRMRTVCG
+484 FSRVRTVCG

-526 SDIEYLDV
+526 EKIEYLDV
-534 FDSRFEEN
+534 FDNLFEEN
-542 YFDELFKEVLVK
+542 YFDEIFKEVIVK
-554 TWSLISRYGGTSVQ
+554 TWSLISDYGGTSVQ

-573 VGCWKFVQDNI
+573 IGCWEYVQKNI
-584 ESYNVIK
+584 ESYSQIK
-591 NNYKSLQLRKRTRQE
+591 ESYKSLQLRKRTRQE
-606 IDAAFREPIEKAVS
+606 IDAAFRDPLEKAIS
-620 CLNVMFTNNAVRD
+620 SLNVMFTNAVVRD

-643 VIHKIDSGDEVSL
+643 VVNKIDNGGEVSL

-662 LDKVSA
+662 LERVSA
-668 DLDFTV
+668 DLDFTF
-674 VDKIKEVLSRE
+674 VDRIKEVFSGE
-685 FRDLNNSYVTT
+685 FRELNNSYVTT
-696 GLIDTVSV
+696 GLIDTAAVK
-704 RQLIDRMNN
+704 QLIAKVK

>member
-1 MMSTLNKEYRHLNSR
+1 MNSR

-46 KRAQYIGS
+46 KRAQFIGS
-54 HGITSRRQEFQL
+54 HGTTSRRQEFQL

-86 IIGNLE
+86 VTGKLE
-92 IDKEPTIISR
+92 IGEAPTIISR
-102 EEVLDISK
+102 DDVLDISK
-110 KGVNFFKSIVWIKA
+110 KGVNFFKNIAWIRA

-147 KKVKL
+147 KKVRL

-163 IVNKLQGKVL
+163 IINRLQGKVL
-173 FSVEDID
+173 FSEEDID

-194 VRSEDDFSV
+194 VRSEDDFSIV
-203 VTISDFEE
+203 SVDQFEE

-234 DVFNLYDT
+234 DIFNLYDT

-272 EPEKFFFYNNGLS
+272 EPQKFFFYNNGLS
-285 VTCSSVQIEND
+285 VTCSSVKIENE
-296 RIIAIKD
+296 RIVAIKD

-319 KKRYRDID
+319 KKKYRDID
-327 LSMVKVQVRLIEIED
+327 LSKVKVQVRLIEIED
-342 KTNYDAT
+342 KTNYEAT

-364 PSDFMSNAKIFTD
+364 PSDFMSNAKIFTN

-386 INTGLGDVFYF
+386 INTGIGDVFYF

-410 QRLTIQ
+410 QRLTQQ
-416 EKKAFQKMYPKSITF
+416 EKRAFQNMYPKSLTF

-440 NTYSLFPHVSASGS
+440 NTYSLFPHVSAAGS

-484 FTRMRTVCG
+484 FSRVRTVCG

-526 SDIEYLDV
+526 EEIEYLDV
-534 FDSRFEEN
+534 FDNLFEEN
-542 YFDELFKEVLVK
+542 YFDEVFKEVIVK
-554 TWSLISRYGGTSVQ
+554 TWSFISDYGGTSVQ

-573 VGCWKFVQDNI
+573 IGCWEYVQKNI
-584 ESYNVIK
+584 ESYSQIK
-591 NNYKSLQLRKRTRQE
+591 ESYKSLQLRKRTRQE
-606 IDAAFREPIEKAVS
+606 IDAAFRDPLEKAIS
-620 CLNVMFTNNAVRD
+620 SLNVMFTNAVVRD

-643 VIHKIDSGDEVSL
+643 VVNKIDNGGEVSL

-662 LDKVSA
+662 LERVSA
-668 DLDFTV
+668 DLDFTF
-674 VDKIKEVLSRE
+674 VDRIKEVFSGE
-685 FRDLNNSYVTT
+685 FRELNNSYVTT
-696 GLIDTVSV
+696 GLIDTAAVK
-704 RQLIDRMNN
+704 QLIDKVK

>member
-1 MMSTLNKEYRHLNSR
+1 MSTLNKEYRHLNSR

-46 KRAQYIGS
+46 KRAQFIGS
-54 HGITSRRQEFQL
+54 HGTTSRRQEFQL

-86 IIGNLE
+86 VTGKLE
-92 IDKEPTIISR
+92 IGEEPTIISR
-102 EEVLDISK
+102 DDVLDISK
-110 KGVNFFKSIVWIKA
+110 KGVNFFKSIAWIRA

-140 KLRAKQI
+140 KLGAKQI
-147 KKVKL
+147 KKVRL

-163 IVNKLQGKVL
+163 IINRLQGKVL

-194 VRSEDDFSV
+194 VRSEDDFSIV
-203 VTISDFEE
+203 SVDQFEE

-234 DVFNLYDT
+234 DIYNLYDT

-272 EPEKFFFYNNGLS
+272 EPQKFFFYNNGLS
-285 VTCSSVQIEND
+285 VTCSSVKIENE
-296 RIIAIKD
+296 RIVAIKD

-319 KKRYRDID
+319 KKKYRDID
-327 LSMVKVQVRLIEIED
+327 LSKVKVQVRLIEIED
-342 KTNYDAT
+342 KTNYEAT

-364 PSDFMSNAKIFTD
+364 PSDFMSNAKIFTN

-386 INTGLGDVFYF
+386 INTGIGDVFYF

-410 QRLTIQ
+410 QRLTKQ
-416 EKKAFQKMYPKSITF
+416 EKKAFQNLYPKTLTF

-440 NTYSLFPHVSASGS
+440 NTYSLLPHVSASGS

-468 IFTKQDYF
+468 VFTKQDYF
-476 EIVGFGRI
+476 EIVGFGRV
-484 FTRMRTVCG
+484 FSRVRTVCG

-526 SDIEYLDV
+526 EEIEYLDV
-534 FDSRFEEN
+534 FDNLFEES
-542 YFDELFKEVLVK
+542 YFDEVFKEVIVK
-554 TWSLISRYGGTSVQ
+554 TWSLISDYGGTSVQ

-573 VGCWKFVQDNI
+573 IGCWEYVQKNI
-584 ESYNVIK
+584 ECYSQIK
-591 NNYKSLQLRKRTRQE
+591 KNYQSLQLRKRTRQE
-606 IDAAFREPIEKAVS
+606 IDAAFRDPLEKAIS
-620 CLNVMFTNNAVRD
+620 SLNVMFTNAVVRD

-643 VIHKIDSGDEVSL
+643 VVNKIDNGGEVSL

-662 LDKVSA
+662 LERVSA
-668 DLDFTV
+668 DLDFTF
-674 VDKIKEVLSRE
+674 VDRIKEVFSGE
-685 FRDLNNSYVTT
+685 FRELNNSYVTT
-696 GLIDTVSV
+696 GLIDTAAVK
-704 RQLIDRMNN
+704 QLIDKVK

>member
-1 MMSTLNKEYRHLNSR
+1 MSILNKEYRHLNSR
-16 IQANYKGSEG
+16 IQANYEGSEG

-34 ILAYFDSVSDLL
+34 VLAYFDSVSDLL

-54 HGITSRRQEFQL
+54 YGTTSRRQEYQL

-86 IIGNLE
+86 ITGKLE
-92 IDKEPTIISR
+92 ISQEPTIIAR
-102 EEVLDISK
+102 DEVLDISK
-110 KGVNFFKSIVWIKA
+110 KGVNFFKSVAWIKA

-130 EVDLANQIQE
+130 EVDLASQIQE

-147 KKVKL
+147 KKIRL
-152 VFLTNNLIEEK
+152 VFLTNNLVEEK
-163 IVNKLQGKVL
+163 IINKLQGKVL
-173 FSVEDID
+173 FSVEDIN

-194 VRSEDDFSV
+194 VRSEDDFSIV
-203 VTISDFEE
+203 SVDQFEE

-234 DVFNLYDT
+234 DVFKLYDS

-285 VTCSSVQIEND
+285 ITCSSVQIENE
-296 RIIAIKD
+296 RIVAIKD

-319 KKRYRDID
+319 KKKYRDID
-327 LSMVKVQVRLIEIED
+327 LSKVKVQVRLIEIED
-342 KTNYDAT
+342 KANYEVT

-364 PSDFMSNAKIFTD
+364 PSDFMSNAKIFTN

-397 FERMKGQKKAAEM
+397 FERMKGQKRAAEM
-410 QRLTIQ
+410 QRLTQQ
-416 EKKAFQKMYPKSITF
+416 EKRAFLKMYPKSLTF
-431 SKLEFARWW
+431 SKLDFARWW

-462 NNIESR
+462 NSIESR

-484 FTRMRTVCG
+484 FTRIRTVCG
-493 TANGKEF
+493 TANGREF

-526 SDIEYLDV
+526 AEIEYLDV
-534 FDSRFEEN
+534 FDNLFEEN
-542 YFDELFKEVLVK
+542 YFDEVFKEVIMK
-554 TWSLISRYGGTSVQ
+554 TWSLISEYGGTSVQ

-573 VGCWKFVQDNI
+573 IGCWEFVQNNI
-584 ESYNVIK
+584 NSYSQIEER
-591 NNYKSLQLRKRTRQE
+591 YKLLQLRKRSRQE
-606 IDAAFREPIEKAVS
+606 IDAAFRDPLEKAIS
-620 CLNVMFTNNAVRD
+620 CINVMFTDDAVRD

-643 VIHKIDSGDEVSL
+643 VVNKINDGKEVSL
-656 DLVLSA
+656 DLVLSS
-662 LDKVSA
+662 LDRVSV
-668 DLDFTV
+668 DLDFAF
-674 VDKIKEVLSRE
+674 VDRIKEVFSGE
-685 FRDLNNSYVTT
+685 FKDLNNAYVTT
-696 GLIDTVSV
+696 GLIDTASV
-704 RQLIDRMNN
+704 RHLIDRVN

>member
-1 MMSTLNKEYRHLNSR
+1 MSTLNKEYRHLNSR

-46 KRAQYIGS
+46 KRAQFIGS
-54 HGITSRRQEFQL
+54 HGTTSRRQEFQL

-86 IIGNLE
+86 VTGKLE
-92 IDKEPTIISR
+92 IGEAPTIISR
-102 EEVLDISK
+102 DDVLDISK
-110 KGVNFFKSIVWIKA
+110 KGVNFFKSIAWIRA

-140 KLRAKQI
+140 KLKAKQI
-147 KKVKL
+147 KKVRL

-163 IVNKLQGKVL
+163 IINRLQGKVL

-194 VRSEDDFSV
+194 VRSEDDFSIV
-203 VTISDFEE
+203 SVDQFEE

-234 DVFNLYDT
+234 DIFNLYDT

-272 EPEKFFFYNNGLS
+272 EPQKFFFYNNGLS
-285 VTCSSVQIEND
+285 VTCSSVKIENE
-296 RIIAIKD
+296 RIVAIKD

-319 KKRYRDID
+319 KKKYRDID
-327 LSMVKVQVRLIEIED
+327 LSKVKVQVRLIEIED
-342 KTNYDAT
+342 KTNYEAT

-364 PSDFMSNAKIFTD
+364 PSDFMSNAKIFTN

-386 INTGLGDVFYF
+386 INTGIGDVFYF

-410 QRLTIQ
+410 QRLTQQ
-416 EKKAFQKMYPKSITF
+416 EKKAFQNMYPKSLTF

-440 NTYSLFPHVSASGS
+440 NTYSLFPHVSAAGS

-484 FTRMRTVCG
+484 FSRVRTVCG

-526 SDIEYLDV
+526 EEIEYLDV
-534 FDSRFEEN
+534 FDNLFEEN
-542 YFDELFKEVLVK
+542 YFDEVFKEVIVK
-554 TWSLISRYGGTSVQ
+554 TWSLISDYGGTSVQ

-573 VGCWKFVQDNI
+573 IGCWEYVQKNI
-584 ESYNVIK
+584 ESYSQIK
-591 NNYKSLQLRKRTRQE
+591 ESYKSLQLRKRTRQE
-606 IDAAFREPIEKAVS
+606 IDAAFRDPLEKAIS
-620 CLNVMFTNNAVRD
+620 SLNVVFTNAVVRD

-643 VIHKIDSGDEVSL
+643 VVNKIDDGGEVSL

-662 LDKVSA
+662 LERVST
-668 DLDFTV
+668 DLDFSF
-674 VDKIKEVLSRE
+674 VDRIKEVFSGDFRE
-685 FRDLNNSYVTT
+685 LNNSYVTT
-696 GLIDTVSV
+696 GLIDTAAV
-704 RQLIDRMNN
+704 RQLIDRVN

>member
-1 MMSTLNKEYRHLNSR
+1 MSTLNKEYRHLNSR

-46 KRAQYIGS
+46 KRAQFIGS
-54 HGITSRRQEFQL
+54 HGTTSRRQEFQL
-66 WSFGIKVEESLGEKE
+66 WSFGIKIEESLGEKE

-86 IIGNLE
+86 VTGILE
-92 IDKEPTIISR
+92 IGEEPTIISR
-102 EEVLDISK
+102 DDVLDISK
-110 KGVNFFKSIVWIKA
+110 KGVNFFKSIAWIRA

-147 KKVKL
+147 KKVRL

-163 IVNKLQGKVL
+163 IINRLQGKVL

-194 VRSEDDFSV
+194 VRSEDDFSIV
-203 VTISDFEE
+203 SVDQFEE

-234 DVFNLYDT
+234 DIFNLYDT

-272 EPEKFFFYNNGLS
+272 EPQKFFFYNNGLS
-285 VTCSSVQIEND
+285 VTCSSVKIENE
-296 RIIAIKD
+296 RIVAIKD

-319 KKRYRDID
+319 KKKYRDID
-327 LSMVKVQVRLIEIED
+327 LSKVKVQVRLIEIED
-342 KTNYDAT
+342 KTNYEAT

-364 PSDFMSNAKIFTD
+364 PSDFMSNAKIFTT

-386 INTGLGDVFYF
+386 INTGIGDVFYF

-410 QRLTIQ
+410 QRLTQQ
-416 EKKAFQKMYPKSITF
+416 EKKAFQNMYPKSLTF

-440 NTYSLFPHVSASGS
+440 NTYSLFPHVSAAGS

-484 FTRMRTVCG
+484 FSRVRTVCG

-526 SDIEYLDV
+526 EKIEYLDV
-534 FDSRFEEN
+534 FDNLFEEN
-542 YFDELFKEVLVK
+542 YFDEIFKEVIVK
-554 TWSLISRYGGTSVQ
+554 TWSLISDYGGTSVQ

-573 VGCWKFVQDNI
+573 IGCWEYVQKNI
-584 ESYNVIK
+584 ESYSQIK
-591 NNYKSLQLRKRTRQE
+591 ESYKSLQLRKRTRQE
-606 IDAAFREPIEKAVS
+606 IDAAFRDPLEKAIS
-620 CLNVMFTNNAVRD
+620 SLNVMFTNAVVRD

-643 VIHKIDSGDEVSL
+643 VVNKIDNGGEVSL

-662 LDKVSA
+662 LERVSA
-668 DLDFTV
+668 DLDFTF
-674 VDKIKEVLSRE
+674 VDRIKEVFSGE
-685 FRDLNNSYVTT
+685 FRELNNSYVTT
-696 GLIDTVSV
+696 GLIDTAAVK
-704 RQLIDRMNN
+704 QLIAKVK

>member
-1 MMSTLNKEYRHLNSR
+1 MSTLNKEYRHLNSR

-46 KRAQYIGS
+46 KRAQFIGS
-54 HGITSRRQEFQL
+54 HGTTSRRQEFQL

-86 IIGNLE
+86 VTGILE
-92 IDKEPTIISR
+92 IGEEPTIISKDD
-102 EEVLDISK
+102 VLDISK
-110 KGVNFFKSIVWIKA
+110 KGVNFFKSIAWIRA

-140 KLRAKQI
+140 KLRAKEI
-147 KKVKL
+147 KKVRL

-163 IVNKLQGKVL
+163 ITNRLQGKVL

-194 VRSEDDFSV
+194 VRSEDDFSIV
-203 VTISDFEE
+203 SVDQFEE

-234 DVFNLYDT
+234 DIFNLYDT

-272 EPEKFFFYNNGLS
+272 EPQKFFFYNNGLS
-285 VTCSSVQIEND
+285 VTCSSVKIENE
-296 RIIAIKD
+296 RIVAIKD

-319 KKRYRDID
+319 KKKYRDID
-327 LSMVKVQVRLIEIED
+327 LSKVKVQVRLIEIED
-342 KTNYDAT
+342 KTNYEAT
-349 VNKISVASNTQSVVS
+349 VNKISVASNTQSVVT
-364 PSDFMSNAKIFTD
+364 PSDFMSNAKIFTN

-386 INTGLGDVFYF
+386 INTGIGDVFYF

-410 QRLTIQ
+410 QRLTQQ
-416 EKKAFQKMYPKSITF
+416 EKKAFQNMYPKSLTF

-440 NTYSLFPHVSASGS
+440 NTYSLFPHVSAAGS

-484 FTRMRTVCG
+484 FSRVRTVCG

-526 SDIEYLDV
+526 EKIEYLDV
-534 FDSRFEEN
+534 FDNLFEEN
-542 YFDELFKEVLVK
+542 YFDEVFKEVIVK
-554 TWSLISRYGGTSVQ
+554 TWSLISDYGGTSVQ

-573 VGCWKFVQDNI
+573 IGCWEYVQKNI
-584 ESYNVIK
+584 ESYSQIK
-591 NNYKSLQLRKRTRQE
+591 ESYKSLQLRKRTRQE
-606 IDAAFREPIEKAVS
+606 IDAAFRDPLEKAIS
-620 CLNVMFTNNAVRD
+620 SLNVMFTNAVVRD

-643 VIHKIDSGDEVSL
+643 VVNKIDNGGEVSL

-662 LDKVSA
+662 LERVSA
-668 DLDFTV
+668 DLDFTF
-674 VDKIKEVLSRE
+674 VDRIKEVFSGE
-685 FRDLNNSYVTT
+685 FRELNNSYVTT
-696 GLIDTVSV
+696 GLIDTAAVK
-704 RQLIDRMNN
+704 QLIDKVK

>member
-1 MMSTLNKEYRHLNSR
+1 MSTLNKEYRHLNSR

-34 ILAYFDSVSDLL
+34 ILAYFDSVSELL
-46 KRAQYIGS
+46 KRAQFIGS
-54 HGITSRRQEFQL
+54 HGTTSRRQEYQL

-86 IIGNLE
+86 VTGKLE
-92 IDKEPTIISR
+92 IGEEPTLISR
-102 EEVLDISK
+102 DDVLDISK
-110 KGVNFFKSIVWIKA
+110 KGVNFFKSIAWIRA

-147 KKVKL
+147 KKVRL

-163 IVNKLQGKVL
+163 IINRLQGKVL

-194 VRSEDDFSV
+194 VRSEDDFSIV
-203 VTISDFEE
+203 SVDQFEE
-211 APLIVKANVHSD
+211 APLIVKANVYSD

-234 DVFNLYDT
+234 DIFNLYDT

-272 EPEKFFFYNNGLS
+272 EPQKFFFYNNGLS
-285 VTCSSVQIEND
+285 VTCSSVKIENE
-296 RIIAIKD
+296 RIVAIKD

-319 KKRYRDID
+319 KKKYRDID
-327 LSMVKVQVRLIEIED
+327 LSKVKVQVRLIEIED
-342 KTNYDAT
+342 KTNYEAT

-364 PSDFMSNAKIFTD
+364 PSDFMSNAKIFTN

-386 INTGLGDVFYF
+386 INTGIGDVFYF

-410 QRLTIQ
+410 QRLTQQ
-416 EKKAFQKMYPKSITF
+416 EKKAFQNMYPKSLTF

-440 NTYSLFPHVSASGS
+440 NTYSLFPHVSAAGS

-484 FTRMRTVCG
+484 FSRVRTVCG

-526 SDIEYLDV
+526 EEIEYLDV
-534 FDSRFEEN
+534 FDNLFEEN
-542 YFDELFKEVLVK
+542 YFDEVFKEVIVK
-554 TWSLISRYGGTSVQ
+554 TWSLISDYGGTSVQ

-573 VGCWKFVQDNI
+573 IGCWEYVQKNI
-584 ESYNVIK
+584 ESYSQIK
-591 NNYKSLQLRKRTRQE
+591 ESYKSLQLRKRTRQE
-606 IDAAFREPIEKAVS
+606 IDAAFRDPLEKAIS
-620 CLNVMFTNNAVRD
+620 SLNVMFTNAVVRD

-643 VIHKIDSGDEVSL
+643 VVNKIDNGGEVSL

-662 LDKVSA
+662 LERVSA
-668 DLDFTV
+668 DLDFTF
-674 VDKIKEVLSRE
+674 VDRIKEVFSGE
-685 FRDLNNSYVTT
+685 FRELNNSYVTT
-696 GLIDTVSV
+696 GLIDTAAVK
-704 RQLIDRMNN
+704 QLIDKVK

>member
-1 MMSTLNKEYRHLNSR
+1 MSTLNKEYRHLNSR

-34 ILAYFDSVSDLL
+34 ILAYFDSVSELL
-46 KRAQYIGS
+46 KRAQFIGS
-54 HGITSRRQEFQL
+54 HGTTSRRQEYQL

-86 IIGNLE
+86 VTGKLE
-92 IDKEPTIISR
+92 IGEEPTIISR
-102 EEVLDISK
+102 DDVLDISK
-110 KGVNFFKSIVWIKA
+110 KGVNFFKSIAWIRA

-130 EVDLANQIQE
+130 EIDLANQIQE

-147 KKVKL
+147 KKVRL

-163 IVNKLQGKVL
+163 IINRLQGKVL

-194 VRSEDDFSV
+194 VRSEDDFSIV
-203 VTISDFEE
+203 SVDQFEE
-211 APLIVKANVHSD
+211 PPLIVKANVHSD

-234 DVFNLYDT
+234 DIFNLYET

-272 EPEKFFFYNNGLS
+272 EPQKFFFYNNGLS
-285 VTCSSVQIEND
+285 VTCSSVKIENE
-296 RIIAIKD
+296 RIVAIKD

-319 KKRYRDID
+319 KKKYRDID
-327 LSMVKVQVRLIEIED
+327 LSKVKVQVRLIEIED
-342 KTNYDAT
+342 KTNYEAT

-364 PSDFMSNAKIFTD
+364 PSDFMSNAKIFTN

-386 INTGLGDVFYF
+386 INTGIGDVFYF

-410 QRLTIQ
+410 QRLTQQ
-416 EKKAFQKMYPKSITF
+416 ERKAFQNMYPKSLTF

-440 NTYSLFPHVSASGS
+440 NTYSLFPHVSAAGS

-484 FTRMRTVCG
+484 FSRVRTVCG

-526 SDIEYLDV
+526 EKIEYLDV
-534 FDSRFEEN
+534 FDNLFEEN
-542 YFDELFKEVLVK
+542 YFDEVFKEVIVK
-554 TWSLISRYGGTSVQ
+554 TWSLISDYGGTSVQ

-573 VGCWKFVQDNI
+573 IGCWEYVQKNI
-584 ESYNVIK
+584 ESYSQIK
-591 NNYKSLQLRKRTRQE
+591 ESYKSLQLRKRTRQE
-606 IDAAFREPIEKAVS
+606 IDAAFRDPLEKAIS
-620 CLNVMFTNNAVRD
+620 SLNVMFTNAVVRD

-643 VIHKIDSGDEVSL
+643 VVNKIDNGGEVSL

-662 LDKVSA
+662 LERVSA
-668 DLDFTV
+668 DLDFTF
-674 VDKIKEVLSRE
+674 VDRIKEVFSGE
-685 FRDLNNSYVTT
+685 FRELNNSYVTT
-696 GLIDTVSV
+696 GLIDTAAVK
-704 RQLIDRMNN
+704 QLIDKVK

>member
-1 MMSTLNKEYRHLNSR
+1 MSTLNKEYRHLNSR

-54 HGITSRRQEFQL
+54 HGITSRRQEFHL

-86 IIGNLE
+86 VTGKLE
-92 IDKEPTIISR
+92 IGEEPTIISR
-102 EEVLDISK
+102 DEVLDISK
-110 KGVNFFKSIVWIKA
+110 KGVNFFKSVAWIKA

-130 EVDLANQIQE
+130 EVDLAKQIQE
-140 KLRAKQI
+140 KLRAKKI
-147 KKVKL
+147 KKVRL

-163 IVNKLQGKVL
+163 IINRLQGKVL

-194 VRSEDDFSV
+194 VRSEDDFSIV
-203 VTISDFEE
+203 SVNQFEE
-211 APLIVKANVHSD
+211 APLIVKANIHSD

-234 DVFNLYDT
+234 DIFNLYDT

-272 EPEKFFFYNNGLS
+272 EPQKFFFYNNGLS
-285 VTCSSVQIEND
+285 ITCSSVKIENE
-296 RIIAIKD
+296 RIVAIKD

-319 KKRYRDID
+319 KKKYRDID
-327 LSMVKVQVRLIEIED
+327 LSKVKVQVRLIEIED
-342 KTNYDAT
+342 KINYEAT

-364 PSDFMSNAKIFTD
+364 PSDFMSNAKIFTN

-410 QRLTIQ
+410 QRLTQQ
-416 EKKAFQKMYPKSITF
+416 EKKAFQNMYPKSLTF

-440 NTYSLFPHVSASGS
+440 NTYSLFPHVSAAGS

-484 FTRMRTVCG
+484 FTRVRTVCG
-493 TANGKEF
+493 TANGREF

-526 SDIEYLDV
+526 EEIEYLDV
-534 FDSRFEEN
+534 FDNLFEEN
-542 YFDELFKEVLVK
+542 YFDEVFKEIIVK
-554 TWSLISRYGGTSVQ
+554 TWSLISDYGGTSVQ

-573 VGCWKFVQDNI
+573 IGCWEYVQNNI
-584 ESYNVIK
+584 ESYSQIK
-591 NNYKSLQLRKRTRQE
+591 ESYQSLQLRKRTRQE
-606 IDAAFREPIEKAVS
+606 IDAAFRDPLEKAIS
-620 CLNVMFTNNAVRD
+620 CLNVMFTNAAVRD

-643 VIHKIDSGDEVSL
+643 VVNKIDDGGEVSL

-662 LDKVSA
+662 LERVSA
-668 DLDFTV
+668 DLDFSF
-674 VDKIKEVLSRE
+674 VDRIKEVFSGDFRE
-685 FRDLNNSYVTT
+685 LDNSYVTT
-696 GLIDTVSV
+696 GLIDTAAV
-704 RQLIDRMNN
+704 RQLIDRVNK

>member
-1 MMSTLNKEYRHLNSR
+1 MNTLNKEYRHLNSR

-46 KRAQYIGS
+46 KRAQFIGS
-54 HGITSRRQEFQL
+54 HGTTSRRQEFQL

-86 IIGNLE
+86 VTGKLE
-92 IDKEPTIISR
+92 IGEEPTIISR
-102 EEVLDISK
+102 DDVLDISK
-110 KGVNFFKSIVWIKA
+110 KGVNFFKSIAWIRA

-147 KKVKL
+147 KKVRL

-163 IVNKLQGKVL
+163 IINRLQGKVL

-194 VRSEDDFSV
+194 VRSEDDFSIV
-203 VTISDFEE
+203 SVDQFEE

-234 DVFNLYDT
+234 DIFNLYDT

-272 EPEKFFFYNNGLS
+272 EPQKFFFYNNGLS
-285 VTCSSVQIEND
+285 VTCSSVKIENE
-296 RIIAIKD
+296 RIVAIKD

-319 KKRYRDID
+319 KKKYRDID
-327 LSMVKVQVRLIEIED
+327 LSKVKVQVRLIEIED
-342 KTNYDAT
+342 KTNYEAT

-364 PSDFMSNAKIFTD
+364 PSDFMSNAKIFTN

-386 INTGLGDVFYF
+386 INTGIGDVFYF

-410 QRLTIQ
+410 QRLTQQ
-416 EKKAFQKMYPKSITF
+416 EKKAFQNMYPKSLTF

-440 NTYSLFPHVSASGS
+440 NTYSLFPHVSAAGS

-484 FTRMRTVCG
+484 FSRVRTVCG

-526 SDIEYLDV
+526 EEIEYLDV
-534 FDSRFEEN
+534 FDNLFEEN
-542 YFDELFKEVLVK
+542 YFDEVFKEVIVK
-554 TWSLISRYGGTSVQ
+554 TWSLISDYGGTSVQ

-573 VGCWKFVQDNI
+573 IGCWEYVQKNI
-584 ESYNVIK
+584 ESYSQIK
-591 NNYKSLQLRKRTRQE
+591 ESYKSLQLRKRTRQE
-606 IDAAFREPIEKAVS
+606 IDAAFRDPLEKAIS
-620 CLNVMFTNNAVRD
+620 SLNVMFTNAVVRD

-643 VIHKIDSGDEVSL
+643 VVNKIDNGGEVSL

-662 LDKVSA
+662 LERVSA
-668 DLDFTV
+668 DLDFTF
-674 VDKIKEVLSRE
+674 VDRIKEVFSGE
-685 FRDLNNSYVTT
+685 FRELNNSYVTT
-696 GLIDTVSV
+696 GLIDTAAVK
-704 RQLIDRMNN
+704 QLIDKVK

>member
-1 MMSTLNKEYRHLNSR
+1 MSTLNKEYRHLNSR

-46 KRAQYIGS
+46 KRAQFIGS
-54 HGITSRRQEFQL
+54 HGTTSRRQEYQL

-86 IIGNLE
+86 VTGILE
-92 IDKEPTIISR
+92 IGEEPTIISKDD
-102 EEVLDISK
+102 VLDISK
-110 KGVNFFKSIVWIKA
+110 KGVNFFKSIAWIRA

-140 KLRAKQI
+140 KLRAKEI
-147 KKVKL
+147 KKVRL

-163 IVNKLQGKVL
+163 ITNRLQGKVL

-194 VRSEDDFSV
+194 VRSEDDFSIV
-203 VTISDFEE
+203 SVDQFEE

-234 DVFNLYDT
+234 DIFNLYDT

-272 EPEKFFFYNNGLS
+272 EPQKFFFYNNGLS
-285 VTCSSVQIEND
+285 VTCSSVKIENE
-296 RIIAIKD
+296 RIVAIKD

-319 KKRYRDID
+319 KKKYRDID
-327 LSMVKVQVRLIEIED
+327 LSKVKVQVRLIEIED
-342 KTNYDAT
+342 KTNYEAT
-349 VNKISVASNTQSVVS
+349 VNKISVASNTQSVVT
-364 PSDFMSNAKIFTD
+364 PSDFMSNAKIFTN

-386 INTGLGDVFYF
+386 INTGIGDVFYF

-410 QRLTIQ
+410 QRLTQQ
-416 EKKAFQKMYPKSITF
+416 EKKAFQNMYPKSLTF

-440 NTYSLFPHVSASGS
+440 NTYSLFPHVSAAGS

-484 FTRMRTVCG
+484 FSRVRTVCG

-526 SDIEYLDV
+526 EKIEYLDV
-534 FDSRFEEN
+534 FDNLFEEN
-542 YFDELFKEVLVK
+542 YFDEVFKEVIVK
-554 TWSLISRYGGTSVQ
+554 TWSLISDYGGTSVQ

-573 VGCWKFVQDNI
+573 IGCWEYVQKNI
-584 ESYNVIK
+584 ESYSQIK
-591 NNYKSLQLRKRTRQE
+591 ESYKSLQLRKRTRQE
-606 IDAAFREPIEKAVS
+606 IDAAFRDPLEKAIS
-620 CLNVMFTNNAVRD
+620 SLNVMFTNAVVRD

-643 VIHKIDSGDEVSL
+643 VVNKIDNGGEVSL

-662 LDKVSA
+662 LERVSA
-668 DLDFTV
+668 DLDFTF
-674 VDKIKEVLSRE
+674 VDRIKEVFSGE
-685 FRDLNNSYVTT
+685 FRELNNSYVTT
-696 GLIDTVSV
+696 GLIDTAAVK
-704 RQLIDRMNN
+704 QLIDKVK

>member
-54 HGITSRRQEFQL
+54 HGITNRRQEFQL
-66 WSFGIKVEESLGEKE
+66 WSFGISVKETLGEKE

-86 IIGNLE
+86 ITGKLE
-92 IDKEPTIISR
+92 IGEEPSIISR
-102 EEVLDISK
+102 EEVLEISK
-110 KGVNFFKSIVWIKA
+110 KGVNFFKSITWIKA

-130 EVDLANQIQE
+130 EIDLADQIQE
-140 KLRAKQI
+140 KLKAKQI

-152 VFLTNNLIEEK
+152 VFVTNNLIEEK
-163 IVNKLQGKVL
+163 LANKLQGKVL
-173 FSVEDID
+173 YSVGD
-180 VTLDIWDLRRRGNY
+180 VDVALDIWDLRRRGNY
-194 VRSEDDFSV
+194 IRSEDEFSI
-203 VTISDFEE
+203 ISVNNFEQ
-211 APLIVKANVHSD
+211 APLIVKANVHSH

-234 DVFNLYDT
+234 DVFKLYDT
-242 YRTDLLQQNVR
+242 HRTDLLQQNVR
-253 VFLSATR
+253 VFLSAKR

-285 VTCSSVQIEND
+285 ITCAKVQIED
-296 RIIAIKD
+296 DYIVAIKD

-319 KKRYRDID
+319 KKKFGDID
-327 LSMVKVQVRLIEIED
+327 LSKVRVQVRLIEIED
-342 KTNYDAT
+342 KTTYDDT
-349 VNKISVASNTQSVVS
+349 VNKISVASNTQSAVS

-377 LESLISTYP
+377 LESLISNYP

-410 QRLTIQ
+410 QRLTAQ
-416 EKKAFQKMYPKSITF
+416 EKNAFEKMYPKSLTF

-440 NTYSLFPHVSASGS
+440 NTYSLLPHVSASGS

-493 TANGKEF
+493 TANGKKF
-500 PSLIEDSSVGMSTS
+500 RSLIEDPSVGMSTS
-514 IYASSVFHQLFG
+514 IYACSVFHLLFG
-526 SDIEYLDV
+526 DEIEYLDV
-534 FDSRFEEN
+534 FDGRFEES
-542 YFDELFKEVLVK
+542 YFDEVFKDIIVK
-554 TWSLISRYGGTSVQ
+554 TWSHISEFGGTSVQ

-573 VGCWKFVQDNI
+573 VACWNYVQDK
-584 ESYNVIK
+584 IK
-591 NNYKSLQLRKRTRQE
+591 TYDEIRDKYKSLQLRKRTRQE
-606 IDAAFREPIEKAVS
+606 IDGAFREPIEKAVS

-633 DLLSYGRFRR
+633 ELLSYGRFRR
-643 VIHKIDSGDEVSL
+643 VVHKIDNGGQVTL

-662 LDKVSA
+662 LDKVST
-668 DLDFTV
+668 DLDFDV
-674 VDKIKEVLSRE
+674 VDRIKDVFSIE
-685 FRDLNNSYVTT
+685 FRDLSDSCKTT
-696 GLIDTVSV
+696 GFIDTMAV
-704 RQLIDRMNN
+704 RQLIDSVNQ

>member
-1 MMSTLNKEYRHLNSR
+1 MSTLNKEYRHLNSR

-46 KRAQYIGS
+46 KRAQFIGS
-54 HGITSRRQEFQL
+54 HGTTSRRQEFQL

-86 IIGNLE
+86 VTGKLE
-92 IDKEPTIISR
+92 IGEEPTFISR
-102 EEVLDISK
+102 DDVLDISK
-110 KGVNFFKSIVWIKA
+110 KGVNFFKSIAWIRA

-147 KKVKL
+147 KKVRL

-163 IVNKLQGKVL
+163 IINRLQGKVL

-194 VRSEDDFSV
+194 VRSEDDFSIV
-203 VTISDFEE
+203 SVEQFEE

-234 DVFNLYDT
+234 DIFNLYDT

-272 EPEKFFFYNNGLS
+272 EPQKFFFYNNGLS
-285 VTCSSVQIEND
+285 VTCSSVKIENE
-296 RIIAIKD
+296 RIVAIKD

-319 KKRYRDID
+319 KKKYRDID
-327 LSMVKVQVRLIEIED
+327 LSKVKVQVRLIEIED
-342 KTNYDAT
+342 KTNYEAT

-364 PSDFMSNAKIFTD
+364 PSDFMSNAKIFTN

-386 INTGLGDVFYF
+386 INTGIGDVFYF

-410 QRLTIQ
+410 QRLTQQ
-416 EKKAFQKMYPKSITF
+416 EKKAFQNMYPKSLTF

-440 NTYSLFPHVSASGS
+440 NTYSLFPHVSAAGS

-484 FTRMRTVCG
+484 FSRVRTVCG

-526 SDIEYLDV
+526 EKIEYLDV
-534 FDSRFEEN
+534 FDNLFEEN
-542 YFDELFKEVLVK
+542 YFDEVFKEVIVK
-554 TWSLISRYGGTSVQ
+554 TWSLISVYGETSVQ

-573 VGCWKFVQDNI
+573 IGCWEYVQKNI
-584 ESYNVIK
+584 ESYSQIK
-591 NNYKSLQLRKRTRQE
+591 ESYKSLQLRKRTRQE
-606 IDAAFREPIEKAVS
+606 IDAAFRDPLEKAIS
-620 CLNVMFTNNAVRD
+620 SLNVMFTNAVVRD

-643 VIHKIDSGDEVSL
+643 VVNKIDNGGEVSL

-662 LDKVSA
+662 LERVSA
-668 DLDFTV
+668 DLDFTF
-674 VDKIKEVLSRE
+674 VDRIKEVFSGE
-685 FRDLNNSYVTT
+685 FRELNNSYVTT
-696 GLIDTVSV
+696 GLIDTAAVK
-704 RQLIDRMNN
+704 QLIDKVK